1 MEGLMSISNHHDHVA
16 IRVPR
21 TKVERLEARVSVEQ
35 KDMFQHAANLLGRS
49 LTDFMVSIL
58 MDASKQVISEHHN
71 INLSVHDQKKFVHA
85 LLKVPSPNK
94 NLLNAVKRHKKFVK

>member
-1 MEGLMSISNHHDHVA
+1 MTISSHHDHVA

-21 TKVERLEARVSVEQ
+21 VKVERLEARVSVEQ

-58 MDASKQVISEHHN
+58 TDASKQVISEHHS
-71 INLSVHDQKKFVHA
+71 INLSVRDQKIFVQA
-85 LLKVPSPNK
+85 LLKVSVPNK
-94 NLLNAVKRHKKFVK
+94 NLLNAAKRYKKEVK